1 MLQAWRVVGAGAVS
15 GVSGTT
21 PIAAGRPRRRTRP
34 EPERRMHSGQR
45 RSAGRVVDERRRF
58 AQRFHLFLVLLR
70 NVRHVEETLVA
81 GTVGVDGRRPL
92 LLVER
97 TIVLGQL
104 AASINNKKKEIDP
117 STVTHAPHLNNM
129 AAQLYNTKKKG
140 INQPEAVAM
149 TTAFD
154 QLSIGVKKKVFN

>member
-1 MLQAWRVVGAGAVS
+1 MLQAWRIVGAGAVS

-21 PIAAGRPRRRTRP
+21 PIAAGRSRRRTRP

-104 AASINNKKKEIDP
+104 AASIKKKEIDP